1 MARNDSGARL
11 SDVEIAEISTAKRW
25 ADLTGSLKRM
35 LSRFGYCRFM
45 QFILFTQSDG
55 KILNHAHGTLE
66 PPFDVFFRESSASR
80 RDPNSIHANCSNVPI
95 EWTVEQMRVKGSN
108 RLYDALANAGIHGGI
123 SICSRSSQAVSRIDF
138 YRGKP
143 ASASMPEQADLLM
156 MASYAH
162 QSAEHL
168 LRQQGCGKTAGGKA
182 RPASA
187 LSEREVECLGWS
199 ANGKTSAEIGMIL
212 GISQRT
218 VYFHLRSVSSKLG
231 VYGTRHAI
239 SKAVMMGIVAPRH
252 NA

>member
-1 MARNDSGARL
+1 MACNDSATRL
-11 SDVEIAEISTAKRW
+11 SDAEIAEISRVRRW
-25 ADLTGSLKRM
+25 DDLTCSLKRV
-35 LSRFGYCRFM
+35 LPRFGCCGFM
-45 QFILFTQSDG
+45 QFILFTQADG
-55 KILNHAHGTLE
+55 KILSHAHGTLE
-66 PPFDVFFRESSASR
+66 RSFDVVFRESSASR
-80 RDPNSIHANCSNVPI
+80 RDSNSIHSNGTNVPI
-95 EWTVEQMRVKGSN
+95 EWTIEQMCIKGNS
-108 RLYDALANAGIHGGI
+108 RLYDELMRAGIHGGI

-138 YRGKP
+138 YREKP
-143 ASASMPEQADLLM
+143 ATASMAEQADLLM
-156 MASYAH
+156 LASYTH

-168 LRQQGCGKTAGGKA
+168 LRQQVCAKPVGSKTH
-182 RPASA
+182 SSST

>member
-11 SDVEIAEISTAKRW
+11 SDVEIAEISKTRRW
-25 ADLTGSLKRM
+25 ADLTCSLER
-35 LSRFGYCRFM
+35 LLPRFGYCRFM
-45 QFILFTQSDG
+45 QFILFTQADG
-55 KILNHAHGTLE
+55 KILSHAHGTLE
-66 PPFDVFFRESSASR
+66 PSFDVIFRESSASR
-80 RDPNSIHANCSNVPI
+80 RDPNSIHANGTNVPI
-95 EWTVEQMRVKGSN
+95 EWTIEQMCIKGNS
-108 RLYDALANAGIHGGI
+108 RLYDALMSAGIHGGI
-123 SICSRSSQAVSRIDF
+123 SICSRSAQAVSRIDF
-138 YRGKP
+138 YREKP
-143 ASASMPEQADLLM
+143 ATASMAEQADLLM
-156 MASYAH
+156 LASYTH
-162 QSAEHL
+162 QSAEYL
-168 LRQQGCGKTAGGKA
+168 LRQQVCGKAVGDKTS
-182 RPASA
+182 ASA